1 MAIPGASGRN
11 RSLRHPCYR
20 PAPLGLQTCTI
31 HPTDLHHRLPVS
43 VPNVARGRVAPSLS
57 WRKRA
62 GAGRLTVQLVFL
74 RALRPVTSSNN
85 VRHARLRS
93 VRPDDW
99 RHRPSVS
106 HPGTAPCTIPTRMP
120 VSANSLRRSPF
131 PFLFF
136 GLLPSLTFRMKSAG
150 GQVARSQ
157 LFTENPRLQ
166 KRRGLLRCG
175 WWSMR

>member
-62 GAGRLTVQLVFL
+62 GAGRLTVQLVLL

-131 PFLFF
+131 PFH
-136 GLLPSLTFRMKSAG
+136 
-150 GQVARSQ
+150 
-157 LFTENPRLQ
+157 RL
-166 KRRGLLRCG
+166 
-175 WWSMR
+175 